1 MDMKKEYIKPV
12 AEELLLDTVQMI
24 ATSISM
30 GGDDEFADG
39 SDALSNGRR
48 GTWGNLWYKG
58 E

>member
-24 ATSISM
+24 ATSMLIGDGEATEE
-30 GGDDEFADG
+30 GG
-39 SDALSNGRR
+39 ALSNGRR